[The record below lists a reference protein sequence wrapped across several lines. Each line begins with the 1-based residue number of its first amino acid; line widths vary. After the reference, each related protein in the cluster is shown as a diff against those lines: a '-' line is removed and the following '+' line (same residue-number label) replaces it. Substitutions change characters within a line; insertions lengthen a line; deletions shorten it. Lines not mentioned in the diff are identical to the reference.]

1 MVLETRR
8 SGVGT
13 ASIKIW
19 YVVDV
24 LCLNHGHSYDGT
36 GSETKEREI
45 HKVFVFPCRTPQSA
59 AIPIRGIP
67 GVVGTHELHWKCQWH
82 SSRLLHHTR
91 PFPFHPW
98 PPIMPDPMHI
108 NYGTLR
114 QNDWGLCCTPIKRCF
129 VGNTAATNY
138 MQSRLSL
145 CATPTKSK
153 GCRLVTRRRVVQERI
168 RGAEETKWSVC
179 RYLALDSGSC

>member
-1 MVLETRR
+1 MCSAWIMDIHMMERDQRQKREKFIR
-8 SGVGT
+8 SLSFRVGHR
-13 ASIKIW
+13 SLQPFQF
-19 YVVDV
+19 VVS
-24 LCLNHGHSYDGT
+24 L
-36 GSETKEREI
+36 
-45 HKVFVFPCRTPQSA
+45 
-59 AIPIRGIP
+59 
-67 GVVGTHELHWKCQWH
+67 GTHELHWKCQWH
-82 SSRLLHHTR
+82 SGGLLHHTR

-153 GCRLVTRRRVVQERI
+153 GCRAVGWLLVIASCRRGSGEQRRQSGV
-168 RGAEETKWSVC
+168 SVGTW
-179 RYLALDSGSC
+179 L

>member
-1 MVLETRR
+1 MCSAWIMDIHMMERDQRQKREKFIR
-8 SGVGT
+8 SLSFRVGHCQT
-13 ASIKIW
+13 
-19 YVVDV
+19 
-24 LCLNHGHSYDGT
+24 L
-36 GSETKEREI
+36 
-45 HKVFVFPCRTPQSA
+45 QSA